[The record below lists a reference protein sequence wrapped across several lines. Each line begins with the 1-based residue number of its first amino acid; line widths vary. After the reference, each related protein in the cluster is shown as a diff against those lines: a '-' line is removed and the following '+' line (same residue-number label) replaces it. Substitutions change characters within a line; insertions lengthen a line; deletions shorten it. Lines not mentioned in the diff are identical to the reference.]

1 MNGYMTG
8 FYGKNILYRM
18 FAVISK
24 IDEHIFVMS
33 LLFNEI
39 YMHDDYFV
47 FLYLYSGYLLTVLKR
62 LHYQKHPSVTYFVRH
77 YVAKVVPTANNI
89 K

>member
-1 MNGYMTG
+1 MMT
-8 FYGKNILYRM
+8 
-18 FAVISK
+18 IS
-24 IDEHIFVMS
+24 F
-33 LLFNEI
+33 
-39 YMHDDYFV
+39 

-89 K
+89 KVNNPPISVYRIHSHTINAE